1 LEKEPV
7 EEARD
12 EIDVT
17 EETVDARLRLDV
29 ASVALPVEDVLEW
42 GIVLDSEDERF
53 SVLDW
58 WRDAW
63 CKWK

>member
-1 LEKEPV
+1 MARICHGRLHSLRETRRLEKEPV

-29 ASVALPVEDVLEW
+29 ASVALPVEDVLE
-42 GIVLDSEDERF
+42 
-53 SVLDW
+53 
-58 WRDAW
+58 
-63 CKWK
+63 

>member
-29 ASVALPVEDVLEW
+29 ASVALPVEDVLE
-42 GIVLDSEDERF
+42 
-53 SVLDW
+53 
-58 WRDAW
+58 
-63 CKWK
+63 